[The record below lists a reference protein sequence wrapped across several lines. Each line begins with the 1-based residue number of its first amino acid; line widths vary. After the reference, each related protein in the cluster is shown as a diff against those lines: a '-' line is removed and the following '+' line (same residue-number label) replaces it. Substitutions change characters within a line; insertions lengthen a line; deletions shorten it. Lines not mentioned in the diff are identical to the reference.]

1 MSFDLQPIPKKT
13 LSTMAEFPPSKIE
26 EIKLILLN
34 HEYQMMER
42 LGFGGFSVI
51 FKVYS
56 LKYQNFFAAK
66 ITNSASTRH
75 RTSSIAGN
83 IEENALQQ
91 LNHPNII
98 KLYESFH
105 EDNLSF
111 LIIELCT
118 KKSLK
123 DYIGEKG
130 MSENHLFSFMKQLA
144 DALCYCHSLGFAHR
158 DIKPPNVLID
168 SYGRPKLADF
178 GMCIQVE
185 PGSRIKDHVGSPSYL
200 APEIIK
206 KEAFDPFKS
215 DIWAL
220 GVTFYEMT
228 VGLIKWPKD
237 KALIVASIA
246 EGGILIKPDTPPK
259 IAMLVRAMTEMNP
272 NKRPDMKKIRNLKM
286 IDEANIDGIRVSRST
301 EYQNCYSDIQIPK
314 VQIPKAQISF
324 LLRNQ
329 TRNKALKKP
338 RTRIVSTFAAG
349 P

>member
-1 MSFDLQPIPKKT
+1 MSIGLQPIPKKT

-26 EIKLILLN
+26 EIKVILLN
-34 HEYQMMER
+34 HDYEMMER
-42 LGFGGFSVI
+42 IGFGGFSVI

-56 LKYQNFFAAK
+56 LRYQNFFAAK

-75 RTSSIAGN
+75 KTSSIAGN

-105 EDNLSF
+105 ENNLSF

-123 DYIGEKG
+123 DIIGEKG
-130 MSENHLFSFMKQLA
+130 MPETHLFSFMKQLS
-144 DALCYCHSLGFAHR
+144 DALCYCHSLGYVHR

-178 GMCIQVE
+178 GMCIHVE
-185 PGSRIKDHVGSPSYL
+185 PGTLIKDHVGSPSYL

-206 KEAFDPFKS
+206 KQSFDPFKS

-246 EGGILIKPDTPPK
+246 DGGILIKPETPPK

-272 NKRPDMKKIRNLKM
+272 MKRPDMKKIRYLKM
-286 IDEANIDGIRVSRST
+286 IDEALTDGIKVSRST
-301 EYQNCYSDIQIPK
+301 GYQMCFSDIQLPK

-324 LLRNQ
+324 LMRNQ
-329 TRNKALKKP
+329 VHNKNFKKS
-338 RTRIVSTFAAG
+338 RIRVTSTFATG

>member
-1 MSFDLQPIPKKT
+1 MSVDLQPIPKKT

-26 EIKLILLN
+26 EIKNILFQ
-34 HEYQMMER
+34 HDYEMMER

-75 RTSSIAGN
+75 RTSSIAGD

-123 DYIGEKG
+123 DIIGEKG
-130 MSENHLFSFMKQLA
+130 MPESHLFSFMKQLS

-178 GMCIQVE
+178 GMCIHIE
-185 PGSRIKDHVGSPSYL
+185 PGTLIKDHVGSPSYL
-200 APEIIK
+200 SPEIIK
-206 KEAFDPFKS
+206 KESFDPFKS
-215 DIWAL
+215 DIWAM

-228 VGLIKWPKD
+228 MGLIKWPKD
-237 KALIVASIA
+237 KTLIVASIA
-246 EGGILIKPDTPPK
+246 EGGILIKPETPPK

-272 NKRPDMKKIRNLKM
+272 QKRPDMKRIRSLKM
-286 IDEANIDGIRVSRST
+286 IDEAHADGVRLSRVSDCQS
-301 EYQNCYSDIQIPK
+301 YNSDLQLPRIKIS
-314 VQIPKAQISF
+314 KAQMSF
-324 LLRNQ
+324 FNRNQ
-329 TRNKALKKP
+329 RNKAFKKP
-338 RTRIVSTFAAG
+338 RTIVANTFATG